1 MSLFAQKPKGPEG
14 PQKGGGFFGGSP
26 KNEEIPEKTDLN
38 AELNSI
44 SRKLRLLE
52 DRYSNLHKK
61 TTVSEQNLIS
71 YNKRQNNE
79 IKLINSELLDLR
91 RIIDNLDSKLLII
104 IKELK
109 LCAKKEEVDLL
120 KRYVNLWEPIRFVT
134 RKEVETIVKDVFE
147 DRESGKIKK

>member
-1 MSLFAQKPKGPEG
+1 MSLFAQKPKNP
-14 PQKGGGFFGGSP
+14 PSQGGGMFGGG
-26 KNEEIPEKTDLN
+26 KTQELPEKQDLN
-38 AELNSI
+38 AELNSV

-79 IKLINSELLDLR
+79 LKLVNQEMLELR
-91 RIIDNLDSKLLII
+91 RMIDSLDSKLLLI

-109 LCAKKEEVDLL
+109 ISAKKEEVELL
-120 KRYVNLWEPIRFVT
+120 KKYVNLWEPIKFVT
-134 RKEVETIVKDVFE
+134 RKEVETIVKDVLFDLGYDTKE
-147 DRESGKIKK
+147 DDD